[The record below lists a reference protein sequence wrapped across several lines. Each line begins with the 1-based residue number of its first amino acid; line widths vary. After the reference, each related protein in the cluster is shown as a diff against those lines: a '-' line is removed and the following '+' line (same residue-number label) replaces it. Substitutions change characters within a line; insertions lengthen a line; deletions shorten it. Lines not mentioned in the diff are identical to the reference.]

1 MLPPKIVLLIGNRGE
16 SVQSIKR
23 SLSAQYQVIL
33 FNKVER
39 ELSWFN
45 PIAVILHQNG
55 GPAEEVML
63 QLRQLKRLKLQ
74 APVLLCQSGEEAFGG
89 RECPPGVNAS
99 LALPGDL
106 LRLHELLQELEKRR
120 LGLARHLQLAW
131 QAMVRSFS
139 PSAAAPAPPPLPAVP
154 AAEAQPASQGLDAR
168 LLGAFELRAGG
179 RMLPPIRSEVNRAML
194 AYLICNGP
202 EHILRHKIIEG
213 FWPESAEE
221 SARNCLNVA
230 ISSVRRYWKENGAGQ
245 LEISC
250 RDNAY
255 FLRAPGPLN
264 SDVRTFLR
272 LWEHARSLERAGR
285 LDEALNAYRR
295 ACELYS
301 GDFLESVTRNIE
313 WVESTRSKLKEAYLS
328 ALDRM
333 TVLLMERALFQEAE
347 DTCRKIL
354 DIDDCIEGAHRQ
366 LMLVYCHT
374 QQRSK
379 ALRQYARCCQALK
392 DKLGAGPFPET
403 EALHRRIVSG
413 QL

>member
-16 SVQSIKR
+16 NVQSIKR

-33 FNKVER
+33 FNKVEP

-45 PIAVILHQNG
+45 PVAAILYQNG
-55 GPAEEVML
+55 GPAEEVMQ
-63 QLRQLKRLKLQ
+63 QLRQLKQLKPQ
-74 APVLLCQSGEEAFGG
+74 VPVLLCRSGEEAFRG
-89 RECPPGVNAS
+89 RECPPGFNAS

-106 LRLHELLQELEKRR
+106 LRLHELLPELEKRR

-131 QAMVRSFS
+131 QAMARSFS
-139 PSAAAPAPPPLPAVP
+139 PPAAAPAPPPLPVAG
-154 AAEAQPASQGLDAR
+154 AQPAAQGLDAR

-179 RMLPPIRSEVNRAML
+179 RILPPIRSEVNRAML

-202 EHILRHKIIEG
+202 ERILRHKIIEG
-213 FWPESAEE
+213 FWPDSAEE
-221 SARNCLNVA
+221 AARNCLNVA
-230 ISSVRRYWKENGAGQ
+230 ISSVRRYWKEHGTGQ

-255 FLRAPGPLN
+255 FLQAPGPVN
-264 SDVRTFLR
+264 TDVKTFLR
-272 LWEHARSLERAGR
+272 LWERARSLERAGR
-285 LDEALNAYRR
+285 MDEALNAYRR

-333 TVLLMERALFQEAE
+333 AVLLMERALYQEAE

-379 ALRQYARCCQALK
+379 ALRQYAWCCQALK
-392 DKLGAGPFPET
+392 EKLGAGPFPET

-413 QL
+413 RL